1 VPSEAHQMIV
11 ELLKS
16 SPMFAFEDG
25 AFDVAAARTTMEA
38 MTASSPLPDGTRIE
52 PVDAAGVPA
61 EWLDVPGVDPS
72 RVLLYLHGGGY
83 VIGSIASHRALAA
96 RIAAAAGVRA
106 LIIDY
111 RLAPEHPFPAAVE
124 DATAA
129 YEFLLGQGIVP
140 SRIAIGGD
148 SAGGGLT
155 FASLVALRDAGRP
168 LPGAAIA
175 LSPWTDLAGTGE
187 SMTTRAHA
195 DPMVQREPLLAN
207 GALYLGEADARTPT
221 ASPLYADLAGL
232 PPICIQ
238 VGTAETLLDDSTRIA
253 ERIRAAGGRV
263 ELEAF
268 EDLIHVFQA
277 FAPHVPESVEAI
289 EKLGAFVKRSLQ
301 RIL

>member
-1 VPSEAHQMIV
+1 MPSEAHDMMV
-11 ELLKS
+11 ELLRS
-16 SPMFAFEDG
+16 APMFAFEDG
-25 AFDVAAARTTMEA
+25 AFDVEAARRTMDA
-38 MTASSPLPDGTRIE
+38 MTAGSPLPDGTRIE

-61 EWLDVPGVDPS
+61 EWLDAPGCDTT

-96 RIAAAAGVRA
+96 RIAAAAGIRA

-129 YEFLLGQGIVP
+129 YAFLLARGIAP
-140 SRIAIGGD
+140 ARIAIGGD
-148 SAGGGLT
+148 SAGGGLAL
-155 FASLVALRDAGRP
+155 ASLVALRDAGHP

-187 SMTTRAHA
+187 SMTTRAQA

-207 GALYLGEADARTPT
+207 GALYLGRADARTPT
-221 ASPLYADLAGL
+221 ASPLYADLSGL

-253 ERIRAAGGRV
+253 ARIRAAGGEV

-277 FAPHVPESVEAI
+277 FAPHVPESLEAI
-289 EKLGAFVKRSLQ
+289 GKLAAFVKRCL
-301 RIL
+301 